1 MLPVVL
7 MSTFPTSLGY
17 GRLLIPSAVVSATW
31 LASLL
36 IASGSPLLAQGGPA
50 SVVVTAVVEKD
61 ISAEQSFV
69 ANVKPWRESTIGSA
83 VDGRVLEFMVN
94 AGEAVTQGQSLAQL
108 RTKTIE
114 IEIAGAEAELA
125 LREAELAELKNGSR
139 PDEIKLAEALRD
151 VAKANHEYARSK
163 MARAERLYNESS
175 GISVDEFE
183 SDRAAALVA
192 EATMAQ
198 TESSYRLVVE
208 GPRQEQIAQAAARVD
223 MQTQTLE
230 GLRDRREKY
239 TLKSPFDGFVAKELT
254 ETGAWVRQGDPVAT
268 IIEIDPLEIEVYVP
282 EASIRFVRPGDE
294 VVVSVEAVPGQTF
307 HGVVDQIVP
316 SADPLARTF
325 PVRVRVENAAVQ
337 GRHLLLPGML
347 ARVKL
352 PSSEKQTRL
361 MVPKDAIQL
370 GGAAPTLYRVVDGK
384 AMVVPVVMGPSQ
396 GSWVAVT
403 SSVPGQLRAA
413 DLVVIR
419 GNERLRPGQDVK
431 ITKQQEAT
439 P

>member
-1 MLPVVL
+1 MPTFQYLNCCDRLPNPL
-7 MSTFPTSLGY
+7 LAISLTLLTSF
-17 GRLLIPSAVVSATW
+17 LITSDRV
-31 LASLL
+31 
-36 IASGSPLLAQGGPA
+36 LLAQGGPA

-61 ISAEQSFV
+61 ISSEQSFV
-69 ANVKPWRESTIGSA
+69 ANVKPWRQSTIGSA
-83 VDGRVLEFMVN
+83 VDGRVLEFLVD
-94 AGEAVTQGQSLAQL
+94 AGQAVTEGQPLAQL

-125 LREAELAELKNGSR
+125 LQQAELEELKNGSR

-151 VAKANHEYARSK
+151 EAKAKLEYAQAK
-163 MARAERLYNESS
+163 LARAKRLYTDTA

-183 SDRAAALVA
+183 SDQAAALVA
-192 EATMAQ
+192 AATLAQ
-198 TESSYRLVVE
+198 AESSYRLVVE
-208 GPRQEQIAQAAARVD
+208 GPRKERIAQAAARVD
-223 MQTQTLE
+223 RQTQTLE
-230 GLRDRREKY
+230 GLRDRHAKY
-239 TLKSPFDGFVAKELT
+239 TLKSPFDGFVASELT

-268 IIEIDPLEIEVYVP
+268 IIEIDPIEIEVYVP
-282 EASIRFVRPGDE
+282 ESGIRFVRPGDE
-294 VVVSVEAVPGQTF
+294 VVVLVEAVPGQTF
-307 HGVVDQIVP
+307 AGVIDQIVP
-316 SADPLARTF
+316 SADPQARTF
-325 PVRVRVENAAVQ
+325 PVRVRVENAAVE
-337 GRHLLLPGML
+337 GRHPLLPGML

-403 SSVPGQLRAA
+403 PAVSDQLSPN
-413 DLVVIR
+413 DLVVTR

-431 ITKQQEAT
+431 ITEQQKTT